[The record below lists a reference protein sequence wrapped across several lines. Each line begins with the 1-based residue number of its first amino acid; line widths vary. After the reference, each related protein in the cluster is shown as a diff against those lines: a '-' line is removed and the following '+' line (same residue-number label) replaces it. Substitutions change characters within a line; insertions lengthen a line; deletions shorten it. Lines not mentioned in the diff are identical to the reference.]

1 MLIKET
7 RSNETVY
14 LFLLFLQNKTFQILE
29 LFNRKGQRVR
39 RNLYSNL
46 SVTYSRNKVNLSI
59 GYIC

>member
-29 LFNRKGQRVR
+29 LFNRKSQHVR
-39 RNLYSNL
+39 RNLYNNL

>member
-14 LFLLFLQNKTFQILE
+14 LFLLFLQNKIFQILE
-29 LFNRKGQRVR
+29 LFNRKSQRVL

>member
-14 LFLLFLQNKTFQILE
+14 LFLLFLQNKIFQILE
-29 LFNRKGQRVR
+29 LFNRKSQHVL

>member
-29 LFNRKGQRVR
+29 LFNRKSQHER
-39 RNLYSNL
+39 RNLFSNL
-46 SVTYSRNKVNLSI
+46 SVTYSRKKVNLSI

>member
-14 LFLLFLQNKTFQILE
+14 LFLLFLQNKNFQILE
-29 LFNRKGQRVR
+29 LFNRKGQRLR

>member
-1 MLIKET
+1 MLINET

-14 LFLLFLQNKTFQILE
+14 LFLLFLQNKIFQILE
-29 LFNRKGQRVR
+29 LFNRKSQRVL

-46 SVTYSRNKVNLSI
+46 SVTYNRNKVNLSI

>member
-29 LFNRKGQRVR
+29 LFNRKSRHVR